1 MTKDPDSGGEATD
14 ESGLRVY
21 DLKQR
26 TKLFALRVIKLY
38 GKLPKQTVAQIIG
51 KQVLR
56 SGMSIGAN
64 YREADQGRSR
74 AEFIAKMGDSLR
86 EIEET
91 EYWFELLIEAEIV
104 KAELMTAL
112 LTEVGE
118 LKLIFSTI
126 IRKSRMGGK

>member
-1 MTKDPDSGGEATD
+1 MTKASDSDGDAAD
-14 ESGLRVY
+14 ENTLRVY
-21 DLKQR
+21 DLKRR
-26 TKLFALRVIKLY
+26 TKLFALRIIKLY

-91 EYWFELLIEAEIV
+91 EYWFELLIEAAIV

-126 IRKSRMGGK
+126 IRKSRQGGK

>member
-1 MTKDPDSGGEATD
+1 MTKAPDSEGEMPE
-14 ESGLRVY
+14 ESGLRIY

-38 GKLPKQTVAQIIG
+38 GKLPRQTVAQTIG

-91 EYWFELLIEAEIV
+91 EYWFELLIEATIV
-104 KAELMTAL
+104 KPELMASL
-112 LTEVGE
+112 LTEVQE

-126 IRKSRMGGK
+126 IRKSRQGGK